1 MRVEFQVSGG
11 IGFLPGL
18 AAPRAI
24 DVDALPEDD
33 RRRLNRAVDEAR
45 FFTLPARV
53 PAPRGAADFQ
63 TYQITIE
70 DGARRHT
77 VVVSDPVAPAPL
89 QKLIDLLRSLGSDL
103 DFP

>member
-1 MRVEFQVSGG
+1 MRVQFQVSGG
-11 IGFLPGL
+11 IGYLPGL

-24 DVDALPEDD
+24 DVDALPESD
-33 RRRLNRAVDEAR
+33 RHRVNQAVDEAR

-53 PAPRGAADFQ
+53 PAPRGAADYQ

-89 QKLIDLLRSLGSDL
+89 QKLIDLLRSL
-103 DFP
+103 

>member
-1 MRVEFQVSGG
+1 MRVQFQVSGG
-11 IGFLPGL
+11 IGSLPGL
-18 AAPRAI
+18 AAARAI

-33 RRRLNRAVDEAR
+33 RRRLNQAVEEAR

-53 PAPRGAADFQ
+53 PAPRGAADYQ
-63 TYQITIE
+63 TYHITID
-70 DGARRHT
+70 DGARHHT

-89 QKLIDLLRSLGSDL
+89 QKLVNVLRSLGSDL

>member
-1 MRVEFQVSGG
+1 MRVQFQVSGG

-24 DVDALPEDD
+24 DVDALAEDA
-33 RRRLNRAVDEAR
+33 RRRVLQAIDDAR

-53 PAPRGAADFQ
+53 PAPRGGADYQ
-63 TYQITIE
+63 TYQITVE

-89 QKLIDLLRSLGSDL
+89 QRLVNILRSL
-103 DFP
+103 

>member
-1 MRVEFQVSGG
+1 MRVQFQVSGG

-24 DVDALPEDD
+24 DVDALPDDD
-33 RRRLNRAVDEAR
+33 RRRVERAVDEAR

-63 TYQITIE
+63 TYHVTIE
-70 DGARRHT
+70 DGPRRHT

-89 QKLIDLLRSLGSDL
+89 QKLINVLRSLGSDL

>member
-1 MRVEFQVSGG
+1 MRVQFQVSGG

-24 DVDALPEDD
+24 EVDTLPEDD
-33 RRRLNRAVDEAR
+33 RRRVHQALDEAR
-45 FFTLPARV
+45 FFSLPARV
-53 PAPRGAADFQ
+53 PAPRGAADYQ
-63 TYQITIE
+63 TYQITVE

-89 QKLIDLLRSLGSDL
+89 QRLVTLLRS
-103 DFP
+103 F

>member
-1 MRVEFQVSGG
+1 M
-11 IGFLPGL
+11 PGL
-18 AAPRAI
+18 AAPRTI
-24 DVDALPEDD
+24 DVDALPEED
-33 RRRLNRAVDEAR
+33 RRRVSQAVDEAR

-53 PAPRGAADFQ
+53 PAPRGAADYQ

-89 QKLIDLLRSLGSDL
+89 QRLVTLLRA
-103 DFP
+103 F